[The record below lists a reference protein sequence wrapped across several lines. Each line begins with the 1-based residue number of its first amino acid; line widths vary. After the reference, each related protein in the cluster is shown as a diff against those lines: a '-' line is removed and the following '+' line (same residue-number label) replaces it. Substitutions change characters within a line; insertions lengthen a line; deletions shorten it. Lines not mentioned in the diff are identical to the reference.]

1 MSEGGN
7 PPLLA
12 SLENGCPFVQYIPQ
26 SDFICFATDMTFD
39 LRHLRYFVML
49 AKEQNFARAA
59 ERLHMT
65 QPPLSQQIMQ
75 FEALLG
81 VALFVRG
88 KRPLRLTAAGEQLLP
103 EARRLLRSAEAFQE
117 SAARMA
123 RGSQGA
129 LTLGFVMGALP
140 DVLPTLLEA
149 YRAQHPS
156 VQVELREMVSPLQCQ
171 ALLSGEIDVG
181 VMRPVGDSL
190 AIRTLELR
198 SEDILVAL
206 PARHR
211 LAGQSPL
218 DAETL
223 CREPLVSFNNKDARY
238 FDQIAG
244 QVFQHA
250 SRPPNVVQVANQ
262 LTTVLALVGSG
273 LGLALVPAGARRL
286 AFPKVVFAALIPEY
300 KVGAS
305 LVLACRN
312 EPPGALLAGFID
324 MAQVLKTAGKF
335 EED

>member
-1 MSEGGN
+1 
-7 PPLLA
+7 
-12 SLENGCPFVQYIPQ
+12 
-26 SDFICFATDMTFD
+26 MTFD
-39 LRHLRYFVML
+39 LRHLRYFVVL
-49 AKEQNFARAA
+49 AEEQNFARAA
-59 ERLHMT
+59 QRLYMT

-81 VALFVRG
+81 VGLFVRG

-103 EARRLLRSAEAFQE
+103 EARRLLKSAEAFQE
-117 SAARMA
+117 NAARIA
-123 RGSQGA
+123 GGSRGA

-140 DVLPTLLEA
+140 DLLPVLLEA
-149 YRAQHPS
+149 YRAQHPD
-156 VQVELREMVSPLQCQ
+156 VQVHLREMVSPMQCQ
-171 ALLSGEIDVG
+171 ALVSGEIDVG

-190 AIRTLELR
+190 AIRTLLLR

-206 PARHR
+206 PEQHK

-244 QVFQHA
+244 QVFRHA
-250 SRPPNVVQVANQ
+250 SRPPHVVQVANQ

-273 LGLALVPAGARRL
+273 LGIALVPAGSRRL
-286 AFPKVVFAALIPEY
+286 GFPKVVFAELIAEQ
-300 KVGAS
+300 KVSAS

-312 EPPGALLAGFID
+312 APPGPLLAGFID
-324 MAQVLKTAGKF
+324 TAQSLQNSGFLESETF
-335 EED
+335 RS